1 MGSVNQSP
9 NEFLAALPLDDFE
22 LLLPYLR
29 SVDLKLG
36 EVLVEAGTLLTKVY
50 FPHSGIISKIIS
62 FAEGEK
68 IDVAMI
74 GREGVFGGSST
85 LGGAI
90 SSMGGV
96 VRFPG
101 RASMIYA
108 AHFHKV
114 MNRSPRLRAALQ
126 HAQRAQAMQSEQ
138 IAACNASH
146 GVQARLC
153 WRLLLARDLARSD
166 ILQLTQDSLA
176 HMLGV
181 QRNSVSAVAITLQR
195 AGILRYSRGLLTIV
209 DPAGL
214 KARACECHQMIKAR
228 SEGLSIAEAL

>member
-1 MGSVNQSP
+1 MGSVIQSP
-9 NEFLAALPLDDFE
+9 NEFLAALPLAEFE

-29 SVDLKLG
+29 TVELKLG
-36 EVLVEAGTLLTKVY
+36 DVLAEAGSRLTQVY
-50 FPHSGIISKIIS
+50 FPQSGIISKIIS

-74 GREGVFGGSST
+74 GREGVFGGTSLLS
-85 LGGAI
+85 GAI

-101 RASMIYA
+101 QASIIYA
-108 AHFHKV
+108 AHFHMV
-114 MNRSPRLRAALQ
+114 MQRSPALRAALQ
-126 HAQRAQAMQSEQ
+126 QAHRAQAMQSEQ

-146 GVQARLC
+146 GVEARLC

-166 ILQLTQDSLA
+166 VLQLTQDGLA

-181 QRNSVSAVAITLQR
+181 QRNSVSAVAIGLQR
-195 AGILRYSRGLLTIV
+195 AGILRYSRGLLTIS

-214 KARACECHQMIKAR
+214 RVRACECHQMIKAR
-228 SEGLSIAEAL
+228 SESLSVCEPV

>member
-9 NEFLAALPLDDFE
+9 NEFLAALPLDAFE
-22 LLLPYLR
+22 LLMPYLR
-29 SVDLKLG
+29 TVELKLG
-36 EVLVEAGTLLTKVY
+36 AVLVEAGTPLTQVY
-50 FPHSGIISKIIS
+50 FPHCGIISKIIS
-62 FAEGEK
+62 FADGEK

-74 GREGVFGGSST
+74 GREGVFGGASM
-85 LGGAI
+85 LAGAV

-101 RASMIYA
+101 RASIIYA

-114 MNRSPRLRAALQ
+114 LQRSPALRAALQ

-146 GVQARLC
+146 GVEARLC

-166 ILQLTQDSLA
+166 VLQLTQDGLA

-195 AGILRYSRGLLTIV
+195 AGILRYSRGLLTII

-214 KARACECHQMIKAR
+214 RLRACECHQMIKAR
-228 SEGLSIAEAL
+228 SEQFSVADAL